1 MLESIVQL
9 VEKLQQDQKV
19 LANKIIKLTEVC
31 KNKFAKVENENV
43 KKNLMQQEK
52 CEALN
57 EDIEGLKK
65 EQVKLSDDVT
75 HLEVERDHVN
85 KKIDTID
92 DALETIKKEIG
103 NLKGN
108 IDEDNNVEKS
118 NEDEKK
124 QCKYDRKGYC

>member
-52 CEALN
+52 CEDLN

-65 EQVKLSDDVT
+65 EQVKLSDNVT
-75 HLEVERDHVN
+75 HLEVERD
-85 KKIDTID
+85 KCQQKD
-92 DALETIKKEIG
+92 
-103 NLKGN
+103 
-108 IDEDNNVEKS
+108 
-118 NEDEKK
+118 
-124 QCKYDRKGYC
+124 